1 MSETKPKPKPQPEP
15 KYTWLL
21 GPGPNPDIICC
32 HGLDG
37 QTLCPLWEAD
47 TLSSFHDKALA
58 KATKEINAILE
69 RVARSKRRDD
79 VELGFIEFQ
88 NRLLL
93 VWSTYDAVS
102 AYDDDE
108 VIIKALGLKTSK
120 AVRRK
125 K

>member
-1 MSETKPKPKPQPEP
+1 MRSEPNPKPKPEPTP

-21 GPGPNPDIICC
+21 GPSPEREIICC
-32 HGLDG
+32 RGLDG

-47 TLSSFHDKALA
+47 TLSSFHDEALA

-69 RVARSKRRDD
+69 RVSRSKRRDD
-79 VELGFIEFQ
+79 VELGFIEFR

-102 AYDDDE
+102 SYDDDE
-108 VIIKALGLKTSK
+108 VIIKALGLKTSRP
-120 AVRRK
+120 VRRK
-125 K
+125 